1 MRQPPLA
8 AASHAP
14 FRPRFPRALLIAGCL
29 LRLALPSVSEAQEN
43 KPRPPNEPI
52 GIEDNSWARF
62 AVGSWK
68 LVRISKEVFDQN
80 GKLESMTVQEGKTTL
95 TSFDGSRFTL
105 QEEVTLEVAG
115 KRFKS
120 AIRTVERGLN
130 DETQGQTVTTRS
142 LGKKTVTI
150 CRQEYPVQM
159 HEITVSD
166 EKMKRVSTLYYSPEV
181 EPFILKRDTI
191 CTDQIAKMSFE
202 SSVEVLAVDMPYRV
216 LAEVKP
222 TSHIKT
228 VHLLKNLPQ
237 GDQTPDSSTIVTLE
251 VSCAYVP
258 GHIVAHTSKKIDAE
272 GRLTERSTLELLD
285 YEVAGKQV
293 GARDLGR
300 PRLFGKGRL
309 RGNTR

>member
-1 MRQPPLA
+1 MRQSTFPA
-8 AASHAP
+8 AVPVHLRRWS
-14 FRPRFPRALLIAGCL
+14 PRALLIAGCL
-29 LRLALPSVSEAQEN
+29 LRLALPSVAEAQGN
-43 KPRPPNEPI
+43 KPRLPEEPI

-62 AVGSWK
+62 GVGSWK
-68 LVRISKEVFDQN
+68 LVRISKEVFDLN
-80 GKLESMTVQEGKTTL
+80 GKLESMTIQEGKTTL
-95 TSFDGSRFTL
+95 IAVDGNRFTL

-120 AIRTVERGLN
+120 ATRTIERGLN
-130 DETQGQTVTTRS
+130 DETEGQTVTSKS
-142 LGKKTVTI
+142 LGKGTVVI
-150 CRQEYPVQM
+150 CRQEYPIQK

-166 EKMKRVSTLYYSPEV
+166 EKMKRVSTLHYSPEV

-202 SSVEVLAVDMPYRV
+202 SSVEVLAVDMPHRV

-222 TSHIKT
+222 TAHIKT
-228 VHLLKNLPQ
+228 VHVLKNHAQ
-237 GDQTPDSSTIVTLE
+237 ENQNQENVTTVTLE

-258 GHIVAHTSKKIDAE
+258 GHIVAHTSKKIDAQ